1 MPEISIITPVYQ
13 AEKFLKKCVDSILS
27 QSFTDWELLLVDDG
41 STDKS
46 SEICRTYAEQ
56 DARIRY
62 HQKEN
67 GGVSSARNAGVA
79 LAEGRYITFVDSD
92 DFAAEDLLETLYRL
106 AEKYDAEMSIC
117 RGYDLYEGR
126 PVPDLKQEG
135 IESVTDSE
143 EGLRQVMKA
152 RVFGVMPW
160 GKLYRRDFR
169 GRCLSGENNRRGCI
183 RHRSVNGALPE
194 GGLFHSTEILLCA
207 PARKPHDKR
216 FSLVRSGFGGSMGS

>member
-143 EGLRQVMKA
+143 EGA
-152 RVFGVMPW
+152 RVRRDAVGQAVSE
-160 GKLYRRDFR
+160 RDFR

>member
-67 GGVSSARNAGVA
+67 GGVSSARNAS
-79 LAEGRYITFVDSD
+79 GRW
-92 DFAAEDLLETLYRL
+92 
-106 AEKYDAEMSIC
+106 C
-117 RGYDLYEGR
+117 WRGAGPSCSRER
-126 PVPDLKQEG
+126 QR
-135 IESVTDSE
+135 
-143 EGLRQVMKA
+143 LRQE
-152 RVFGVMPW
+152 RP
-160 GKLYRRDFR
+160 
-169 GRCLSGENNRRGCI
+169 
-183 RHRSVNGALPE
+183 HR
-194 GGLFHSTEILLCA
+194 
-207 PARKPHDKR
+207 
-216 FSLVRSGFGGSMGS
+216 

>member
-79 LAEGRYITFVDSD
+79 LAEGRYTATISQRRIFWKHCIVWQ
-92 DFAAEDLLETLYRL
+92 
-106 AEKYDAEMSIC
+106 KNM
-117 RGYDLYEGR
+117 
-126 PVPDLKQEG
+126 
-135 IESVTDSE
+135 
-143 EGLRQVMKA
+143 
-152 RVFGVMPW
+152 MP
-160 GKLYRRDFR
+160 K
-169 GRCLSGENNRRGCI
+169 
-183 RHRSVNGALPE
+183 
-194 GGLFHSTEILLCA
+194 
-207 PARKPHDKR
+207 
-216 FSLVRSGFGGSMGS
+216 